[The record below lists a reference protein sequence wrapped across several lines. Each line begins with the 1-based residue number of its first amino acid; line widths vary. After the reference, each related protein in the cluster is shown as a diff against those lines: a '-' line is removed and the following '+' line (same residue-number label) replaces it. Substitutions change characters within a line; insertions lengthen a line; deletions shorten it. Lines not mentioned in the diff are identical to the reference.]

1 MLLLHILE
9 DGNARRWIDEL
20 LTIHAVEEL
29 LDSVGLLQLVELGHG
44 FFPGGVERLEF
55 GLIRRYNLLVELVQI
70 RVLSSVPRL
79 ILHTI
84 LDKKFINLWLEH
96 ERNIDQVLTQL
107 VKKASG
113 ALGLKCLELV
123 KVCTQLLRVGDSSA
137 SMLTD
142 FIPDRIDVSD
152 FVFEQK
158 LINLWL
164 EHERNVDQVFAQLVK
179 KAGGALSL
187 ESLELVKVGT
197 QLL

>member
-84 LDKKFINLWLEH
+84 LDKK
-96 ERNIDQVLTQL
+96 
-107 VKKASG
+107 
-113 ALGLKCLELV
+113 
-123 KVCTQLLRVGDSSA
+123 
-137 SMLTD
+137 
-142 FIPDRIDVSD
+142 
-152 FVFEQK
+152 

-179 KAGGALSL
+179 KTGGALSL